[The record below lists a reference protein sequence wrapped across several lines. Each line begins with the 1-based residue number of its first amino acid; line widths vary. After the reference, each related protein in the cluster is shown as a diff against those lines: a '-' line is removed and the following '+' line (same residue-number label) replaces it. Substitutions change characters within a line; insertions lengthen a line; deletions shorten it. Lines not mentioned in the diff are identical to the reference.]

1 MMTMLYM
8 PRPSVGTVGTAL
20 REVKWEELSQTLW
33 FQRLKFMAGSV
44 LGYNFPST
52 ALNDT

>member
-20 REVKWEELSQTLW
+20 REAQWEELSQTL
-33 FQRLKFMAGSV
+33 QLRRLKFMAGST